1 MVRATKFWGFVD
13 QIRQD
18 LAYTARAFART
29 PGFAALIVVTLALG
43 IGASTLMFSVVRAVL
58 LRPLPYSE
66 PQRLVMLW
74 ESDPSRSNGVEFVS
88 PAAFRDWKGQN
99 HAFSSLAAFIH
110 STFTLTGADQ
120 PERIGGELVSSDF
133 LAVLRIQPSL
143 GRGFVPDD
151 EQHVPYTS
159 VIISQNLWQRRV
171 NADPHVV
178 GRTLR
183 VNGRALT
190 IIGVMP
196 PGFQFP
202 AGLIRTAPDIWVPL
216 ARPPQEWSIRDFHY
230 LRVIGRLRDGVTL
243 QAAAVAMN
251 ALQRNI
257 TQTSQKDGG
266 SRVTLVSL
274 QREMTGDVRT
284 PLLVLLGAVFCLL
297 LIGCVNVAN
306 LLLARGSA
314 RQREFAIRIALG
326 AGRRRILRQLCA
338 EGVLLAFVGGGLGV
352 LLAVWA
358 TGTIVALAPITIP
371 RVGETRLDIAVLVF
385 TLIVSSTVGVVAG
398 LAPAIGIIGSDTAE
412 RLKAGGRGAIGEP
425 SANRLRALLVVG
437 EIALALVLLT
447 GAGLMIQSLYRLG
460 HVNPGFR
467 TSQILTF
474 FVTIPD
480 ANYRQSSRQTAFFRN
495 LKDRIQTLP
504 GVESVG
510 ATTALPLSGT
520 NDSYSFDIEGRSRAQ
535 SKPIADYRTITPDYF
550 QTLGIPLLQGR
561 FFNDRDTADSPPVVI
576 VNEALVRTYFS
587 GESPVGQHIHVGH
600 DRRPG
605 MSEIVGVVGDVRHA
619 SLAAEPT
626 PEMYESFEQMPSSF
640 MTIAVRAATDPRSLV
655 SGIRDELAAVDRN
668 VPLSKVMSVDELLT
682 ETLSPSRFRGIL
694 LGTFALFALVLA
706 AVGIYGVVAY
716 AVNRR
721 TSEIGIRIALG
732 AQRGQVVLAI
742 VGPAFK
748 LASAGAAI
756 GSIAGLV
763 LTRLFANLLYGV
775 KATDPLTFGATAV
788 CLILV
793 ALAASYLP
801 ARRAAAIDPI
811 QTLRK
816 E

>member
-1 MVRATKFWGFVD
+1 MVEATRRWSPLE

-18 LAYTARAFART
+18 LAYAARVFART
-29 PGFAALIVVTLALG
+29 PVFTTLIVVTLALG

-58 LRPLPYSE
+58 LRPLPYSQ
-66 PQRLVMLW
+66 PQRLVVLW
-74 ESDPSRSNGVEFVS
+74 ESDPRSSDGIQFVS
-88 PAAFRDWKGQN
+88 PAAFRDWQRQS
-99 HAFSSLAAFIH
+99 HVFSNLAAFIH
-110 STFTLTGADQ
+110 TTFTLTGSDQ
-120 PERIGGELVSSDF
+120 PERVGGELVSSDF
-133 LAVLRIQPSL
+133 LAVLRVQPAL
-143 GRGFVPDD
+143 GRGFLPED

-159 VIISQNLWQRRV
+159 VLISQNLWQRRF
-171 NADPHVV
+171 NADPQVV
-178 GRTLR
+178 GRTLQ

-243 QAAAVAMN
+243 EAASVAMN
-251 ALQRNI
+251 TLQRNI
-257 TQTSQKDGG
+257 TQGSQTSGD

-326 AGRRRILRQLCA
+326 AGRRRVVRQLCA
-338 EGVLLAFVGGGLGV
+338 ESILLAFIGGGLGI

-358 TGTIVALAPITIP
+358 TSTVVALAPATIP
-371 RVGETRLDIAVLVF
+371 RLGETRLDTAVLVF
-385 TLIVSSTVGVVAG
+385 ALIVSSSVGLAAG
-398 LAPAIGIIGSDTAE
+398 LAPAIGISGSDTTE

-425 SANRLRALLVVG
+425 SATRLRGLLVVG
-437 EIALALVLLT
+437 EIALALVLLV

-460 HVNPGFR
+460 RVNPGFR

-480 ANYRQSSRQTAFFRN
+480 ASYPQGSRRTSFFHD
-495 LKDRIQTLP
+495 LLDRIRALP

-520 NDSYSFDIEGRSRAQ
+520 NDSYSFDIEGLSSKQ
-535 SKPIADYRTITPDYF
+535 SKRVADYRTITPDYF
-550 QTLGIPLLQGR
+550 TTLGIPLIQGR
-561 FFNDRDTADSPPVVI
+561 FFTDHDTADSPPVVI
-576 VNEALVRTYFS
+576 VNEALVRTYFD
-587 GESPVGQHIHVGH
+587 GENPLGRHIHVGH

-605 MSEIVGVVGDVRHA
+605 MSEIVGIVGDVRHL
-619 SLAAEPT
+619 SLAAKPT
-626 PEMYESFEQMPSSF
+626 PEMYESYEQLPSSS
-640 MTIAVRAATDPRSLV
+640 MTIAVRAAADPRRLV
-655 SGIRDELAAVDRN
+655 SGIRGELAAVDRN
-668 VPLSKVMSVDELLT
+668 VPFSKVMTIDDLLT

-694 LGTFALFALVLA
+694 LGTFALLALVLA
-706 AVGIYGVVAY
+706 AVGIYGVVAF

-732 AQRGQVVLAI
+732 AKRGQVLLAI
-742 VGPAFK
+742 VGP
-748 LASAGAAI
+748 
-756 GSIAGLV
+756 
-763 LTRLFANLLYGV
+763 
-775 KATDPLTFGATAV
+775 
-788 CLILV
+788 
-793 ALAASYLP
+793 
-801 ARRAAAIDPI
+801 
-811 QTLRK
+811 
-816 E
+816 